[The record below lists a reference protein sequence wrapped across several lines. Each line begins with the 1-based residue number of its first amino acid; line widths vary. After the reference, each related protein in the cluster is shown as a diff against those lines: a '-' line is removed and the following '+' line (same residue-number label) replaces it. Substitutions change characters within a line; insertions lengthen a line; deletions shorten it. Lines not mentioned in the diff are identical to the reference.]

1 MKKNKRVIALIM
13 VVLLF
18 CSTFM
23 TDINV
28 MAEEYDAKT
37 ETQINEENS
46 TKAEFLQVEI
56 FRFISEQTVPM
67 FRREATVPQI
77 QKMRQL
83 RIVTLRLKR
92 QKRIRTI
99 FRQNKKNR

>member
-46 TKAEFLQVEI
+46 KNVETQANEDSDTK
-56 FRFISEQTVPM
+56 
-67 FRREATVPQI
+67 
-77 QKMRQL
+77 
-83 RIVTLRLKR
+83 
-92 QKRIRTI
+92 TI
-99 FRQNKKNR
+99 L